1 VNKEELIN
9 KYEEFAFITSE
20 KDVLKTVKE
29 NNMNNNQNLV
39 AAIDLGTAKIVTA
52 LGKRN
57 ENGKVDILGL
67 NEMASKGI
75 RRGIVL
81 NIEDVVNII
90 KKSLEDLMVSTGKNV
105 SRVYV
110 GINAQYIKKPFDT
123 FNIQVNNTQFVSNLK
138 HSTKNINTCITK
150 AGLIPNAMVIG
161 LLASSDAVLTS
172 SEKESGVVLI
182 DIGKGTTDIV
192 VYHNNIIRHMAVIP
206 FGGDLI
212 TRDIKEEF
220 SISQHQAELL
230 KINYGD
236 AFSDLIKEDSVVSIS
251 GINEP
256 EPKKISIKNLAQII
270 QWRSLDILDAV
281 ISEIKNS
288 GHIDKLNSGII
299 LTGGGALLKHLPELV
314 KFKTGI
320 DVKIGFPIQHV
331 TTDSIPK
338 VNHPKYSTSV
348 GLVLKGFEHM
358 ENTLQ

>member
-1 VNKEELIN
+1 
-9 KYEEFAFITSE
+9 
-20 KDVLKTVKE
+20 
-29 NNMNNNQNLV
+29 MNNKQNLV
-39 AAIDLGTAKIVTA
+39 AAIDVGTAKIVTTV
-52 LGKRN
+52 GKIN
-57 ENGKVDILGL
+57 ENGKVEILGL
-67 NEMASKGI
+67 NEMASNGI
-75 RRGIVL
+75 RHGIVL

-90 KKSLEDLMVSTGKNV
+90 KNSLEDLMVSTGKNV
-105 SRVYV
+105 SSVYV

-123 FNIQVNNTQFVSNLK
+123 FNIQVNNNTQFIANLK
-138 HSTKNINTCITK
+138 DSIKNINTCITK

-172 SEKESGVVLI
+172 SEKENGVALI

-236 AFSDLIKEDSVVSIS
+236 AFSDQIKEDSVVSIS

-358 ENTLQ
+358 ENILQ